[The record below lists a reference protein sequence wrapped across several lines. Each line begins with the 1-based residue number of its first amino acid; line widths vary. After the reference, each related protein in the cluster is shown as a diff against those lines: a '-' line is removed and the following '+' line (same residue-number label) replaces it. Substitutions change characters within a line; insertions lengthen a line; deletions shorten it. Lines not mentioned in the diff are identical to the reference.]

1 LSASV
6 GVNDLSSEA
15 MTSRFRRARRDPS
28 QAVLEGFHPLKHAVR
43 FGAEL
48 IEVVTEDEARL
59 ARHARALAPDVA
71 DALAAAA
78 TLVSREVFR
87 RLAPVP
93 PPTGVI
99 AIARRPAVR
108 LAGMLDAPG
117 PEPVVVLEQPARL
130 GNLGAAV
137 RAAAA
142 AGAAGVIAIG
152 SHDPW
157 QPEALRGGAG
167 LQYALPVTRADVLPA
182 SDRPQVAVDPGGE
195 PLRSGSVPP
204 PSLLAF
210 GSERMGLSPSLMS
223 RADHCVGIPMRAG
236 VSSLNLATAVAVVLY
251 AWRAAAPE
259 DRTRRGSMQIGVG
272 RRVD

>member
-1 LSASV
+1 MSTTI
-6 GVNDLSSEA
+6 GINDPSDEA
-15 MTSRFRRARRDPS
+15 MTDRFRRARKDPS
-28 QAVLEGFHPLKHAVR
+28 LAVLEGFHPLKHAVR

-71 DALAAAA
+71 DALTGAA
-78 TLVSREVFR
+78 TLVSPEVFQ
-87 RLAPVP
+87 RLAPAP

-108 LAGMLDAPG
+108 LAGMLEDPG
-117 PEPVVVLEQPARL
+117 PEPVVALEQPARL

-157 QPEALRGGAG
+157 HPEALRGGAG

-182 SDRPQVAVDPGGE
+182 SDRPLVAVDPGGE
-195 PLRSGSVPP
+195 PLRSGSIPP
-204 PSLLAF
+204 RSLLAF
-210 GSERMGLSPSLMS
+210 GSERTGLSPSLMS
-223 RADHCVGIPMRAG
+223 RADLRVGIPMRAG

-259 DRTRRGSMQIGVG
+259 DRTHHGSMQIGVS